1 MKNDI
6 TLRDYQVEAIDFI
19 NNNEGKLVLAMCP
32 SSGKTETIIY
42 YLNQL
47 YKTNPNIK
55 ALILPHS
62 TNVLL
67 NNFYERL
74 DSRNVDFTYS
84 NNATLDVNVHVIL
97 PQNHAKIND
106 QYDIIIIDEAHENYF
121 AKMIQNIIVKTKVE
135 KQILLTGTPY
145 QFVGNNG
152 FKMHFVALSDL
163 DSSLIPKLR
172 VDILESDY
180 DWNGNYNQSKE
191 LKLNFDFKDE
201 STTNSLKT
209 TFDFILARNKSKKIE
224 KTIIVCRNIK
234 QSNSVKNYL
243 TNIGLASEISNS
255 ENDKDSSKISDFKK
269 NKFNILIVVNRAR
282 LGYDDIDLIN
292 LVDISGTLNPNII
305 YQMFARLLRGT
316 QDMKKYYIRLSSKN
330 DDVYNS
336 EISTSVALML
346 THTNYI
352 KVFNGKNF
360 NSQDIIVNSDF
371 FVKSKKSL
379 DKSSG
384 KSKTLSKRKLFI
396 DVQEDDNFDIINFF
410 KKVIEQKEKNVGLYK
425 FCKVSEV
432 LNELRFN
439 NAKSRTKEECIED
452 AKKYNNKRDWYKNNP
467 TIYSYAVRHK
477 WIKECTEHMIK
488 LINTSRTK
496 EECIEDAIKYKSKT
510 EWSTKSS
517 TFYHCAKRHKEWF
530 KECTS
535 HMVNLS
541 GKSRT
546 KEECIEDAKKYNN
559 KRDWYKNNQSIYRYA
574 YKKKW
579 MNECSA
585 HMLNLCLIRTKEEC
599 IEDAKKYNHQTD
611 WLKNSKSI
619 YGYARNKEWFKE
631 CTSHMI
637 NLIQSRTKG
646 ECIADAKKYN
656 HQTDWRKNSK
666 PIYNYARKK
675 QWLEDCMINM
685 TKNKRKKITKS
696 PKSRTKEECIAD
708 ALKYKYIKDWRKNS
722 KTICA
727 YSRSKKWFNDCT
739 AHMDK
744 LWSKSPRTK
753 KECIENAKKYKTQTE
768 WRKNSTTIYSYSRDK
783 KWLEECLEHFEK

>member
-305 YQMFARLLRGT
+305 YQMFARLLRGSNDT
-316 QDMKKYYIRLSSKN
+316 NKYYIRMTSK
-330 DDVYNS
+330 DDNLLNS

-346 THTNYI
+346 THRDYI
-352 KVFNGKNF
+352 ENFNGKSF
-360 NSQDIIVNSDF
+360 NSNEIIINPSFFNKNKNLTKDGLLSNPRGNS
-371 FVKSKKSL
+371 
-379 DKSSG
+379 
-384 KSKTLSKRKLFI
+384 SKRLLI
-396 DVQEDDNFDIINFF
+396 ETDDVISFY
-410 KKVIEQKEKNVGLYK
+410 KGVISEKEKYVGIYK
-425 FCKVSEV
+425 FCNVSDV
-432 LNELRFN
+432 LNKL
-439 NAKSRTKEECIED
+439 K
-452 AKKYNNKRDWYKNNP
+452 NKRIHTLESCK
-467 TIYSYAVRHK
+467 
-477 WIKECTEHMIK
+477 
-488 LINTSRTK
+488 
-496 EECIEDAIKYKSKT
+496 AIALKYETRFAWQKGD
-510 EWSTKSS
+510 
-517 TFYHCAKRHKEWF
+517 CA
-530 KECTS
+530 S
-535 HMVNLS
+535 
-541 GKSRT
+541 
-546 KEECIEDAKKYNN
+546 
-559 KRDWYKNNQSIYRYA
+559 
-574 YKKKW
+574 
-579 MNECSA
+579 
-585 HMLNLCLIRTKEEC
+585 
-599 IEDAKKYNHQTD
+599 
-611 WLKNSKSI
+611 
-619 YGYARNKEWFKE
+619 YGYAK
-631 CTSHMI
+631 I
-637 NLIQSRTKG
+637 NLILD
-646 ECIADAKKYN
+646 ECCKHMKVMRLFY
-656 HQTDWRKNSK
+656 T
-666 PIYNYARKK
+666 
-675 QWLEDCMINM
+675 LESCRAI
-685 TKNKRKKITKS
+685 
-696 PKSRTKEECIAD
+696 
-708 ALKYKYIKDWRKNS
+708 ALKYKTRTSWQNGDVNS
-722 KTICA
+722 
-727 YSRSKKWFNDCT
+727 YSASRNNGWHEECCKHMEIRLINHTLESCKESALKYNVKEEWKKGD
-739 AHMDK
+739 
-744 LWSKSPRTK
+744 SKSYGASRVNGWYDECTK
-753 KECIENAKKYKTQTE
+753 HMETLSIKHTLESCKEIALKYKIRQEWVKGDINSYSSAYRYGWLDECCKHMVGIRMNHTLESCKESALKYSTKAEWKKADPKSYGASKFRGWYDECTKHIEKKYTLESCKESALKHKTKYE
-768 WRKNSTTIYSYSRDK
+768 WRIADVNSYSASCRNG
-783 KWLEECLEHFEK
+783 WYEECCKHMERKRAK